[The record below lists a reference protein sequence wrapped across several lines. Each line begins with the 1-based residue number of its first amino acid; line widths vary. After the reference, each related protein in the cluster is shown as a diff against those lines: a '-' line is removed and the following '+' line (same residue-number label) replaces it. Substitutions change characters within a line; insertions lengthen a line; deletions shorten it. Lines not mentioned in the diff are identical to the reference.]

1 MKARTGT
8 IVDEHGNVID
18 VDEVPPGARL
28 RVPLRL
34 MDGRVDLEL
43 LHKVRRALSDVGSG
57 SDDAVVGVDVNVDS
71 ADAAYLAYQE
81 RSRKMSTAWKTP
93 PPWQRTEPGSTRIV
107 RRGEK
112 IPWGGAP
119 DSAADGAAS
128 DDRAAR
134 REAGRDDD
142 CSDAAAAYS
151 DYCDRIRDAWRQ
163 P

>member
-28 RVPLRL
+28 RVPLRF

-57 SDDAVVGVDVNVDS
+57 SDDAAVDADDA

-93 PPWQRTEPGSTRIV
+93 PPWQRTERGSTRIV
-107 RRGEK
+107 KRGER

-142 CSDAAAAYS
+142 QSDAAIAYD
-151 DYCDRIRDAWRQ
+151 DYCARLRDAWRQ